1 MFFSKASICGL
12 LTLLLGLPM
21 QAQNRWLAEPLQYIS
36 PDSVYTWAY
45 AGNNFRQTALLAE
58 PQTAAMRFAAGSNV
72 VAARD
77 ELLKQWQTLSAEF
90 NIVGGGDNPLS
101 DPQGIPSAIGTSLA
115 AHLFL
120 LTGEAG
126 YVHFLERTV
135 FNAAGRTLADT
146 TLQAGNADRRSAAEV
161 FMAVPSMIYATTPR
175 RNELYVNLYTNAT
188 STLHLGG
195 QTFTFDQ
202 ITNMPEDGSVKFRFS
217 NLQHELPLKVHLRL
231 PDWAVYPTER
241 TTEVNMPYAFVD
253 KAPKGL
259 QVFVNGHE
267 VDSVKPDAQG
277 YLCIDR
283 TWQNH
288 DEIYIEFPFTP
299 RFLRRTLPNG
309 TAQRGELALQ
319 FGPQVYVV
327 TPAPAA
333 DTYFSVNAL
342 PTLSTESDEQ
352 GNLLLKGY
360 GFSSNKS
367 TPQDAEAARMPYV
380 ASPYVSGYK
389 GAVWLPEYG
398 K

>member
-1 MFFSKASICGL
+1 
-12 LTLLLGLPM
+12 
-21 QAQNRWLAEPLQYIS
+21 
-36 PDSVYTWAY
+36 
-45 AGNNFRQTALLAE
+45 
-58 PQTAAMRFAAGSNV
+58 
-72 VAARD
+72 
-77 ELLKQWQTLSAEF
+77 
-90 NIVGGGDNPLS
+90 
-101 DPQGIPSAIGTSLA
+101 
-115 AHLFL
+115 
-120 LTGEAG
+120 
-126 YVHFLERTV
+126 
-135 FNAAGRTLADT
+135 
-146 TLQAGNADRRSAAEV
+146 
-161 FMAVPSMIYATTPR
+161 
-175 RNELYVNLYTNAT
+175 
-188 STLHLGG
+188 
-195 QTFTFDQ
+195 
-202 ITNMPEDGSVKFRFS
+202 
-217 NLQHELPLKVHLRL
+217 
-231 PDWAVYPTER
+231 
-241 TTEVNMPYAFVD
+241 MPYAFVD

-288 DEIYIEFPFTP
+288 DEIYIEFHFTP

-367 TPQDAEAARMPYV
+367 TPQDAEAARVPYV